1 MIYVQ
6 FHNPKGKAM
15 KQTIRRILLV
25 RILAVI
31 LTAVVAS
38 GNVTP
43 VYAAQKSSAVTK
55 AGPLKELTG
64 LRVAY

>member
-1 MIYVQ
+1 
-6 FHNPKGKAM
+6 M
-15 KQTIRRILLV
+15 KQTIRRTLLV

-43 VYAAQKSSAVTK
+43 VCAAQKSSAVTK